1 MDIKARVR
9 YQEEFLNTGSS
20 DDLKT
25 GQVIEV
31 FVEKLEDREG
41 NVKVSHEKAIKMK
54 SWEKTSKTF
63 DNKERVKGFI
73 VGKAKAGLYV
83 KIMGTNAFLPLV
95 KLTFVPSE
103 M

>member
-1 MDIKARVR
+1 MKGQIPK
-9 YQEEFLNTGSS
+9 EEFLNTGSS

-54 SWEKTSKTF
+54 SWEKLQKLF

-83 KIMGTNAFLPLV
+83 KIMGTNAFLPL
-95 KLTFVPSE
+95 KSN
-103 M
+103 